1 MGLRATTSTC
11 ALLVT
16 LLASAAAA
24 ATDAG
29 QKDGFGITKKYATAP
44 GGKSW
49 NSQHWADGKPRYI
62 TGRDP
67 DDPTG
72 LSESRSDQARLYVD
86 GKGVLQFLG
95 EGKSAEPRLHLNG
108 MPGTS
113 FKNVEITFYYSKE
126 DDAEVDWGG
135 LVVGARSGPD
145 GHSQPAKFCDAH
157 TYYGRIRN
165 DAKWDFE
172 KELKHPASM
181 PRAGGGNIW
190 NGAKHLPANTWIGM
204 KYVVYNVTVAGKPA
218 VKLELYRDVSGGA
231 NGGDW
236 QKLGETV
243 DSGGWTPPQS
253 APPCADEPA
262 DFVETDGG
270 VIVLRNTGS
279 IKDSYKW
286 MSVREI
292 VPPA

>member
-1 MGLRATTSTC
+1 LIAI
-11 ALLVT
+11 
-16 LLASAAAA
+16 LAVSSSAGTAE
-24 ATDAG
+24 TDAG
-29 QKDGFGITKKYATAP
+29 QKDVFGITMRYPTAP
-44 GGKSW
+44 GGKTW
-49 NSQHWADGKPRYI
+49 NSSHWADGKPRYI

-67 DDPTG
+67 GDPTG
-72 LSESRSDQARLYVD
+72 LSESRSDQAKLYVD
-86 GKGVLQFLG
+86 GNGVLEFLG

-126 DDAEVDWGG
+126 NDADVDWGG
-135 LVVGARSGPD
+135 MVVGARSGPD
-145 GHSQPAKFCDAH
+145 GHSEPAKFCDAH

-165 DAKWDFE
+165 DGRWDFE
-172 KELKHPASM
+172 KELKHPASS
-181 PRAGGGNIW
+181 PRGGGADIW
-190 NGAKHLPANTWIGM
+190 SGAKHLPANTWIGM
-204 KYVVYNVTVAGKPA
+204 KYVVYNVAVNGKSD
-218 VKLELYRDVSGGA
+218 VKLELYRDTSGGA

-236 QKLGETV
+236 RKLGEIV
-243 DSGGWTPPQS
+243 DSGGWAPPQS
-253 APPCADEPA
+253 PPPCSDEPP
-262 DFVETDGG
+262 DYVQTEGG